1 MGTCRVFMSAALL
14 AIFCSPAAF
23 AQRTIHGTVV
33 DVESNAPILSV
44 RVAVKGAP
52 VGAYTDAAGKFTITN
67 APAGAITLQA
77 RRIGYGAKEIP
88 LGADQNE
95 ITIQLKADVLQLS
108 QMVITGQ
115 ATQVSKANLAN
126 DVGTVGAEDISHT
139 HAATLDDA
147 LTAKVAGAN
156 ITSNSGAPGGG
167 MQIQMRGVTSIFGN
181 SEPLY
186 VVDGLPIS
194 NTTVQNG
201 LNAVT
206 QSAGGMGASNQDN
219 GVNRIADLNPSDIA
233 TIEILK
239 GPSAAAIY
247 GSEAAN
253 GVVVITTKRGQSGK
267 PHFSFTQRLGTN
279 ELEHK
284 MGLRRFS
291 LADAEAFAGNFGIDT
306 ATVQSWFQDNGGF
319 HDFEQEAFGD
329 KSLSYE
335 SDLSVSGGNENTQY
349 FVSGLG
355 SHDNGIMRNTGYDK
369 QSVRA
374 NLTQLFG
381 SKLKVDLNT
390 NLIHTLTKR
399 GISNNDNVNV
409 SPYIVFSATPSFF
422 DMQPKNGVYPM
433 NPFLS
438 NSSNVLQTIALV
450 RTPEDVYRFLGSVDA
465 TYTVFTSGPQSLQAV
480 LNLGIDHYAYNS
492 SIYSPPSLYW
502 EPADGFPGTATDENA
517 SETRAPLALTLKH
530 QWLNGDNG
538 FSATTSLGVRR
549 GYDEIANTNVVTQNL
564 LATESN
570 IDKGSAIA
578 VFENRQSVRTLALF
592 GQEEVL
598 LLDQK
603 LYLSAGLLGQ
613 RSTNNAFVNKMY
625 YFPKVAASY
634 RLPDFGPFN
643 EFKIRAAFGETGNE
657 PNYGDKFTSFGF
669 VTNGGLNGLSI
680 GGTVADPNLH
690 PEREREI
697 ETGFDAGLFN
707 SRMSLSVT
715 AYQKDNTDLLLQA
728 ALAPSTG
735 FATRVFNGGSI
746 RNRGA
751 EVSLSGFPIQSK
763 DFTWN
768 ARVTFSRNEGTVT
781 NLPVPAFEAPN
792 AFAAIFGEGF
802 IQQGHS
808 PSQLVGIDS
817 TGNLVQMGDAQPKY
831 IMGFSS
837 DFAIG
842 PVHLYGLFDWHHGGD
857 AVNLTQT
864 LFDLNGTSPDT
875 AAAAVR
881 AGKFFGGQTAYIE
894 NAGFVKLREISLSYE
909 LPPELVHNVFGN
921 AASSVRL
928 EASGRN
934 LYTWTP
940 YKGLDPEVSNFGNQN
955 INRGQDV
962 APYPPARSFFFT
974 IGVDF

>member
-1 MGTCRVFMSAALL
+1 MSAALL

-88 LGADQNE
+88 LGADQND

-126 DVGTVGAEDISHT
+126 DVGTVGAEDLTHT
-139 HAATLDDA
+139 HAQTLDDA
-147 LTAKVAGAN
+147 LTGKVAGAM
-156 ITSNSGAPGGG
+156 ISSNSGAPGGG

-194 NTTVQNG
+194 NTTINNG
-201 LNAVT
+201 LNALT
-206 QSAGGMGASNQDN
+206 QSAGGMGQSNQDN

-233 TIEILK
+233 SIEILK

-253 GVVVITTKRGQSGK
+253 GVVVITTKRGQAGK
-267 PHFSFTQRLGTN
+267 PHFSLTQRLGTN
-279 ELEHK
+279 RLANTIP
-284 MGLRRFS
+284 LRRFT
-291 LADAEAFAGNFGIDT
+291 LAGAEAFVNGAIDT
-306 ATVQSWFQDNGGF
+306 ATLEQWFQDNGGY
-319 HDFEQEAFGD
+319 HDFQNEVYGD

-335 SDLSVSGGNENTQY
+335 TDLSVSGGSENTQY
-349 FVSGLG
+349 FVSGLE
-355 SHDNGIMRNTGYDK
+355 SHDNGIMKNTGYDK
-369 QSVRA
+369 QSLRG
-374 NLTQLFG
+374 NLTQMFG
-381 SKLKVDLNT
+381 SKLQLQVNT

-409 SPYIVFSATPSFF
+409 SPYIVFSATPTFF
-422 DMQPKNGVYPM
+422 DFRPVNGVYPI

-438 NSSNVLQTIALV
+438 NGSNPLQTIALV
-450 RTPEDVYRFLGSVDA
+450 RTPEDVYRFLGSVNA
-465 TYTVFTSGPQSLQAV
+465 TYTVFTAGPQSLQAI
-480 LNLGIDHYAYNS
+480 LDLGIDHYAYNS
-492 SIYSPPSLYW
+492 NLYSPPQLYW
-502 EPADGFPGTATDENA
+502 EPADGLDGTATDENA
-517 SETRAPLALTLKH
+517 SETRAPVALTLKH

-538 FSATTSLGVRR
+538 FSATTSLGLRR
-549 GYDEIANTNVVTQNL
+549 GYDDLAQTNVVTQNL
-564 LATESN
+564 LGSQSN
-570 IDKGSAIA
+570 IDRGSAVN

-598 LLDQK
+598 LLNQK

-613 RSTNNAFVNKMY
+613 RSTNNAFVNRMY
-625 YFPKVAASY
+625 YFPKFAASY
-634 RLPDFGPFN
+634 QLPTFGAFN
-643 EFKIRAAFGETGNE
+643 QFKLRAAFGETGNE
-657 PNYGDKFTSFGF
+657 PNYGDKFTSIASG
-669 VTNGGLNGLSI
+669 TNDGQIAGALV
-680 GGTVADPNLH
+680 GTVADPNLH

-697 ETGFDAGLFN
+697 EGGIDAGLFN
-707 SRMSLSVT
+707 SRLSLSLT
-715 AYQKDNTDLLLQA
+715 GYQKDNTDLLLQA

-735 FATRVFNGGSI
+735 FNTRIFNGGSI

-751 EVSLSGFPIQSK
+751 EVSISGFPLQMK

-802 IQQGHS
+802 IQEGHS

-817 TGNLVQMGDAQPKY
+817 AGNLIQMGDALPKY
-831 IMGFSS
+831 IMTFSS
-837 DFAIG
+837 DFGIG
-842 PVHLYGLFDWHHGGD
+842 PVHLYGLVDWHHGGN
-857 AVNLTQT
+857 AVNLTQA
-864 LFDLNGTSPDT
+864 LYDLNGTSGDT
-875 AAAAVR
+875 AAAAIR
-881 AGKFFGGQTAYIE
+881 AGDFINGITGYIQP
-894 NAGFVKLREISLSYE
+894 AGFVKLREVTLSYE
-909 LPPELVHNVFGN
+909 LPPSLVHSMFGD
-921 AASSVRL
+921 AATSVRL

-934 LYTWTP
+934 LVTWTK
-940 YKGLDPEVSNFGNQN
+940 YGGLDPEVSNFGNQN

-962 APYPPARSFFFT
+962 APYPPSRSFFFT
-974 IGVDF
+974 VGVDF

>member
-1 MGTCRVFMSAALL
+1 VGTCRVFMSAALL

-88 LGADQNE
+88 LGADQND

-126 DVGTVGAEDISHT
+126 DVGTVGAEDLTHT
-139 HAATLDDA
+139 HAQTLDDA
-147 LTAKVAGAN
+147 LTGKVAGAM
-156 ITSNSGAPGGG
+156 ISSNSGAPGGG

-194 NTTVQNG
+194 NTTINNG
-201 LNAVT
+201 LNALT
-206 QSAGGMGASNQDN
+206 QSAGGMGQSNQDN

-233 TIEILK
+233 SIEILK

-253 GVVVITTKRGQSGK
+253 GVVVITTKRGQAGK
-267 PHFSFTQRLGTN
+267 PHFSLTQRLGTN
-279 ELEHK
+279 RLANTIP
-284 MGLRRFS
+284 LRRFT
-291 LADAEAFAGNFGIDT
+291 LAGAEAFVNGAIDT
-306 ATVQSWFQDNGGF
+306 ATLEQWFQDNGGY
-319 HDFEQEAFGD
+319 HDFQNEVYGD

-335 SDLSVSGGNENTQY
+335 TDLSVSGGSENTQY
-349 FVSGLG
+349 FVSGLE
-355 SHDNGIMRNTGYDK
+355 SHDNGIMKNTGYDK
-369 QSVRA
+369 QSLRG
-374 NLTQLFG
+374 NLTQMFG
-381 SKLKVDLNT
+381 SKLQLQVNT

-409 SPYIVFSATPSFF
+409 SPYIVFSATPTFF
-422 DMQPKNGVYPM
+422 DFRPVNGVYPI

-438 NSSNVLQTIALV
+438 NGSNPLQTIALV
-450 RTPEDVYRFLGSVDA
+450 RTPEDVYRFLGSVNA
-465 TYTVFTSGPQSLQAV
+465 TYTVFTAGPQSLQAI
-480 LNLGIDHYAYNS
+480 LDLGIDHYAYNS
-492 SIYSPPSLYW
+492 NLYSPPQLYW
-502 EPADGFPGTATDENA
+502 EPADGLDGTATDENA
-517 SETRAPLALTLKH
+517 SETRAPVALTLKH

-538 FSATTSLGVRR
+538 FSATTSLGLRR
-549 GYDEIANTNVVTQNL
+549 GYDDLAQTNVVTQNL
-564 LATESN
+564 LGSQSN
-570 IDKGSAIA
+570 IDRGSAVN

-598 LLDQK
+598 LLNQK

-613 RSTNNAFVNKMY
+613 RSTNNAFVNRMY
-625 YFPKVAASY
+625 YFPKFAASY
-634 RLPDFGPFN
+634 QLPTFGAFN
-643 EFKIRAAFGETGNE
+643 QFKLRAAFGETGNE
-657 PNYGDKFTSFGF
+657 PNYGDKFTSIASG
-669 VTNGGLNGLSI
+669 TNDGQIAGALV
-680 GGTVADPNLH
+680 GTVADPNLH

-697 ETGFDAGLFN
+697 EGGIDAGLFN
-707 SRMSLSVT
+707 SRLSLSLT
-715 AYQKDNTDLLLQA
+715 GYQKDNTDLLLQA

-735 FATRVFNGGSI
+735 FNTRIFNGGSI

-751 EVSLSGFPIQSK
+751 EVSISGFPLQMK

-802 IQQGHS
+802 IQEGHS

-817 TGNLVQMGDAQPKY
+817 AGNLIQMGDALPKY
-831 IMGFSS
+831 IMTFSS
-837 DFAIG
+837 DFGIG
-842 PVHLYGLFDWHHGGD
+842 PVHLYGLVDWHHGGN
-857 AVNLTQT
+857 AVNLTQA
-864 LFDLNGTSPDT
+864 LYDLNGTSGDT
-875 AAAAVR
+875 AAAAIR
-881 AGKFFGGQTAYIE
+881 AGDFINGITGYIQP
-894 NAGFVKLREISLSYE
+894 AGFVKLREVTLSYE
-909 LPPELVHNVFGN
+909 LPPSLVHSMFGD
-921 AASSVRL
+921 AATSVRL

-934 LYTWTP
+934 LVTWTK
-940 YKGLDPEVSNFGNQN
+940 YGGLDPEVSNFGNQN

-962 APYPPARSFFFT
+962 APYPPSRSFFFT
-974 IGVDF
+974 VGVDF

>member
-1 MGTCRVFMSAALL
+1 
-14 AIFCSPAAF
+14 
-23 AQRTIHGTVV
+23 
-33 DVESNAPILSV
+33 V

-88 LGADQNE
+88 LGADQND

-126 DVGTVGAEDISHT
+126 DVGTVGAEDLTHT
-139 HAATLDDA
+139 HAQTLDDA
-147 LTAKVAGAN
+147 LTGKVAGAM
-156 ITSNSGAPGGG
+156 ISSNSGAPGGG

-194 NTTVQNG
+194 NTTINNG
-201 LNAVT
+201 LNALT
-206 QSAGGMGASNQDN
+206 QSAGGMGQSNQDN

-233 TIEILK
+233 SIEILK

-253 GVVVITTKRGQSGK
+253 GVVVITTKRGQAGK
-267 PHFSFTQRLGTN
+267 PHFSLTQRLGTN
-279 ELEHK
+279 RLANTIP
-284 MGLRRFS
+284 LRRFT
-291 LADAEAFAGNFGIDT
+291 LAGAEAFVNGAIDT
-306 ATVQSWFQDNGGF
+306 ATLEQWFQDNGGY
-319 HDFEQEAFGD
+319 HDFQNEVYGD

-335 SDLSVSGGNENTQY
+335 TDLSVSGGSENTQY
-349 FVSGLG
+349 FVSGLE
-355 SHDNGIMRNTGYDK
+355 SHDNGIMKNTGYDK
-369 QSVRA
+369 QSLRG
-374 NLTQLFG
+374 NLTQMFG
-381 SKLKVDLNT
+381 SKLQLQVNT

-409 SPYIVFSATPSFF
+409 SPYIVFSATPTFF
-422 DMQPKNGVYPM
+422 DFRPVNGVYPI

-438 NSSNVLQTIALV
+438 NGSNPLQTIALV
-450 RTPEDVYRFLGSVDA
+450 RTPEDVYRFLGSVNA
-465 TYTVFTSGPQSLQAV
+465 TYTVFTAGPQSLQAI
-480 LNLGIDHYAYNS
+480 LDLGIDHYAYNS
-492 SIYSPPSLYW
+492 NLYSPPQLYW
-502 EPADGFPGTATDENA
+502 EPADGLDGTATDENA
-517 SETRAPLALTLKH
+517 SETRAPVALTLKH

-538 FSATTSLGVRR
+538 FSATTSLGLRR
-549 GYDEIANTNVVTQNL
+549 GYDDLAQTNVVTQNL
-564 LATESN
+564 LGSQSN
-570 IDKGSAIA
+570 IDRGSAVN

-598 LLDQK
+598 LLNQK

-613 RSTNNAFVNKMY
+613 RSTNNAFVNRMY
-625 YFPKVAASY
+625 YFPKFAASY
-634 RLPDFGPFN
+634 QLPTFGAFN
-643 EFKIRAAFGETGNE
+643 QFKLRAAFGETGNE
-657 PNYGDKFTSFGF
+657 PNYGDKFTSIASG
-669 VTNGGLNGLSI
+669 TNDGQIAGALV
-680 GGTVADPNLH
+680 GTVADPNLH

-697 ETGFDAGLFN
+697 EGGIDAGLFN
-707 SRMSLSVT
+707 SRLSLSLT
-715 AYQKDNTDLLLQA
+715 GYQKDNTDLLLQA

-735 FATRVFNGGSI
+735 FNTRIFNGGSI

-751 EVSLSGFPIQSK
+751 EVSISGFPLQMK

-802 IQQGHS
+802 IQEGHS

-817 TGNLVQMGDAQPKY
+817 AGNLIQMGDALPKY
-831 IMGFSS
+831 IMTFSS
-837 DFAIG
+837 DFGIG
-842 PVHLYGLFDWHHGGD
+842 PVHLYGLVDWHHGGN
-857 AVNLTQT
+857 AVNLTQA
-864 LFDLNGTSPDT
+864 LYDLNGTSGDT
-875 AAAAVR
+875 AAAAIR
-881 AGKFFGGQTAYIE
+881 AGDFINGITGYIQP
-894 NAGFVKLREISLSYE
+894 AGFVKLREVTLSYE
-909 LPPELVHNVFGN
+909 LPPSLVHSMFGD
-921 AASSVRL
+921 AATSVRL

-934 LYTWTP
+934 LVTWTK
-940 YKGLDPEVSNFGNQN
+940 YGGLDPEVSNFGNQN

-962 APYPPARSFFFT
+962 APYPPSRSFFFT
-974 IGVDF
+974 VGVDF

>member
-1 MGTCRVFMSAALL
+1 VRTFRVLTYAALL
-14 AIFCSPAAF
+14 SVLCSHAAL
-23 AQRTIHGTVV
+23 AQRAIHGSVV
-33 DVESNAPILSV
+33 DIETGAPILSV

-52 VGAYTDAAGKFTITN
+52 VGAYTDAAGKFTINN
-67 APAGAITLQA
+67 APAGAISLDA
-77 RRIGYGAKEIP
+77 KRIGYQAAEIA
-88 LGADQNE
+88 LGPDQNDVA
-95 ITIQLKADVLQLS
+95 IKLKADVLQLS

-147 LTAKVAGAN
+147 LTGKVAGAT
-156 ITSNSGAPGGG
+156 ISSNSGAPGGG

-201 LNAVT
+201 LNAIT
-206 QSAGGMGASNQDN
+206 GSSGGMGSSNQDN

-253 GVVVITTKRGQSGK
+253 GVVVITTKRGQAGK
-267 PHFSFTQRLGTN
+267 PHFSVTQRLGTN
-279 ELEHK
+279 RLANTIDLK
-284 MGLRRFS
+284 RFS
-291 LADAEAFAGNFGIDT
+291 LADAEAFVGKSIDT
-306 ATVQSWFQDNGGF
+306 ATVEQMFQDNGGF
-319 HDFEQEAFGD
+319 HDFQDEVFGD

-335 SDLSVSGGNENTQY
+335 TDLSVSGGSENTQY
-349 FVSGLG
+349 FVSGLA

-369 QSVRA
+369 QSLRA
-374 NLTQLFG
+374 NLTQMFG
-381 SKLKVDLNT
+381 SKLQVQVNT
-390 NLIHTLTKR
+390 NLIHSLTKR
-399 GISNNDNVNV
+399 GVSNNDNVNV
-409 SPYIVFSATPSFF
+409 SPYVVFSATPTFF
-422 DMQPKNGVYPM
+422 NFEPVNGVYPV

-438 NSSNVLQTIALV
+438 NGSNPLQTVALV
-450 RTPEDVYRFLGSVDA
+450 RTPEDVYRFLGSVNA
-465 TYTVFTSGPQSLQAV
+465 TYTVFTSGPQSLQAIAD
-480 LNLGIDHYAYNS
+480 LGIDHYAYNS

-502 EPADGFPGTATDENA
+502 EPADGLDGTATDEN
-517 SETRAPLALTLKH
+517 SGETRAPIALTLKH
-530 QWLNGDNG
+530 QYLNGDNG
-538 FSATTSLGVRR
+538 FSATTSLGFRR
-549 GYDEIANTNVVTQNL
+549 GYDDISTTNVVAQNL
-564 LATESN
+564 LGSSSN
-570 IDKGSAIA
+570 IDRGSAVN
-578 VFENRQSVRTLALF
+578 VFENRQSIRTLALF

-598 LLDQK
+598 LLNQK

-613 RSTNNAFVNKMY
+613 RSTNNAFVNRMY
-625 YFPKVAASY
+625 YFPKVAGSY
-634 RLPDFGPFN
+634 QLPTFGPFN
-643 EFKIRAAFGETGNE
+643 QFKLRAAFGETGNE
-657 PNYGDKFTSFGF
+657 PNYGDKFTSINSG
-669 VTNGGLNGLSI
+669 TNDQLLTGGLV
-680 GGTVADPNLH
+680 GTVADPNLH

-697 ETGFDAGLFN
+697 ETGIDAALFN
-707 SRMSLSVT
+707 SRLSISLT
-715 AYQKDNTDLLLQA
+715 GYQKDNTDLLLQA

-735 FATRVFNGGSI
+735 FATRIFNGGSI

-751 EVSLSGFPIQSK
+751 EVSISGFPVQMK

-792 AFAAIFGEGF
+792 AFAAVFGEGF

-808 PSQLVGIDS
+808 PSQLVGLDS
-817 TGNLVQMGDAQPKY
+817 AGNLVQMGDAQPKY

-857 AVNLTQT
+857 AVNLTQA
-864 LFDLNGTSPDT
+864 LFDLNGTAGDT
-875 AAAAVR
+875 AASAIR
-881 AGKFFGGQTAYIE
+881 AGKFIAGQTAYIQD
-894 NAGFVKLREISLSYE
+894 ASFVKLRELTLSYE
-909 LPPELVHNVFGN
+909 LPATLVHNVFGN
-921 AASSVRL
+921 AASAVRL

-934 LYTWTP
+934 LVTWTP

-962 APYPPARSFFFT
+962 APYPPSRSFFFT
-974 IGVDF
+974 VGVDF

>member
-88 LGADQNE
+88 LGADQND

-126 DVGTVGAEDISHT
+126 DVGTVGAEDLTHT
-139 HAATLDDA
+139 HAQTLDDA
-147 LTAKVAGAN
+147 LTGKVAGAM
-156 ITSNSGAPGGG
+156 ISSNSGAPGGG

-194 NTTVQNG
+194 NTTINNG
-201 LNAVT
+201 LNALT
-206 QSAGGMGASNQDN
+206 QSAGGMGQSNQDN

-233 TIEILK
+233 SIEILK

-253 GVVVITTKRGQSGK
+253 GVVVITTKRGQAGK
-267 PHFSFTQRLGTN
+267 PHFSLTQRLGTN
-279 ELEHK
+279 RLANTIP
-284 MGLRRFS
+284 LRRFT
-291 LADAEAFAGNFGIDT
+291 LAGAEAFVNGAIDT
-306 ATVQSWFQDNGGF
+306 ATLEQWFQDNGGY
-319 HDFEQEAFGD
+319 HDFQNEVYGD

-335 SDLSVSGGNENTQY
+335 TDLSVSGGSENTQY
-349 FVSGLG
+349 FVSGLE
-355 SHDNGIMRNTGYDK
+355 SHDNGIMKNTGYDK
-369 QSVRA
+369 QSLRG
-374 NLTQLFG
+374 NLTQMFG
-381 SKLKVDLNT
+381 SKLQLQVNT

-409 SPYIVFSATPSFF
+409 SPYIVFSATPTFF
-422 DMQPKNGVYPM
+422 DFRPVNGVYPI

-438 NSSNVLQTIALV
+438 NGSNPLQTIALV
-450 RTPEDVYRFLGSVDA
+450 RTPEDVYRFLGSVNA
-465 TYTVFTSGPQSLQAV
+465 TYTVFTAGPQSLQAI
-480 LNLGIDHYAYNS
+480 LDLGIDHYAYNS
-492 SIYSPPSLYW
+492 NLYSPPQLYW
-502 EPADGFPGTATDENA
+502 EPADGLDGTATDENA
-517 SETRAPLALTLKH
+517 SETRAPVALTLKH

-538 FSATTSLGVRR
+538 FSATTSLGLRR
-549 GYDEIANTNVVTQNL
+549 GYDDLAQTNVVTQNL
-564 LATESN
+564 LGSQSN
-570 IDKGSAIA
+570 IDRGSAVN

-598 LLDQK
+598 LLNQK

-613 RSTNNAFVNKMY
+613 RSTNNAFVNRMY
-625 YFPKVAASY
+625 YFPKFAASY
-634 RLPDFGPFN
+634 QLPTFGAFN
-643 EFKIRAAFGETGNE
+643 QFKLRAAFGETGNE
-657 PNYGDKFTSFGF
+657 PNYGDKFTSIASG
-669 VTNGGLNGLSI
+669 TNDGQIAGALV
-680 GGTVADPNLH
+680 GTVADPNLH

-697 ETGFDAGLFN
+697 EGGIDAGLFN
-707 SRMSLSVT
+707 SRLSLSLT
-715 AYQKDNTDLLLQA
+715 GYQKDNTDLLLQA

-735 FATRVFNGGSI
+735 FNTRIFNGGSI

-751 EVSLSGFPIQSK
+751 EVSISGFPLQMK

-802 IQQGHS
+802 IQEGHS

-817 TGNLVQMGDAQPKY
+817 AGNLIQMGDALPKY
-831 IMGFSS
+831 IMTFSS
-837 DFAIG
+837 DFGIG
-842 PVHLYGLFDWHHGGD
+842 PVHLYGLVDWHHGGN
-857 AVNLTQT
+857 AVNLTQA
-864 LFDLNGTSPDT
+864 LYDLNGTSGDT
-875 AAAAVR
+875 AAAAIR
-881 AGKFFGGQTAYIE
+881 AGDFINGITGYIQP
-894 NAGFVKLREISLSYE
+894 AGFVKLREVTLSYE
-909 LPPELVHNVFGN
+909 LPPSLVHSMFGD
-921 AASSVRL
+921 AATSVRL

-934 LYTWTP
+934 LVTWTK
-940 YKGLDPEVSNFGNQN
+940 YGGLDPEVSNFGNQN

-962 APYPPARSFFFT
+962 APYPPSRSFFFT
-974 IGVDF
+974 VGVDF

>member
-1 MGTCRVFMSAALL
+1 MRTCRVFISAALL
-14 AIFCSPAAF
+14 AIVCSPAAF

-52 VGAYTDAAGKFTITN
+52 VGAYTDAAGKFTINN

-77 RRIGYGAKEIP
+77 RRIGYGAKDIP
-88 LGADQNE
+88 LTADQNE

-126 DVGTVGAEDISHT
+126 DVGTVGAEDLTHT
-139 HAATLDDA
+139 HAQTLDDA
-147 LTAKVAGAN
+147 LTGKVAGAM
-156 ITSNSGAPGGG
+156 ISSNSGAPGGG

-194 NTTVQNG
+194 NTTINNG
-201 LNAVT
+201 LNALT
-206 QSAGGMGASNQDN
+206 QSAGGMGQSNQDN

-233 TIEILK
+233 SIEILK

-253 GVVVITTKRGQSGK
+253 GVVVITTKRGQAGK
-267 PHFSFTQRLGTN
+267 PHFSVTQRLGTN
-279 ELEHK
+279 RLANTIP
-284 MGLRRFS
+284 LRRFS
-291 LADAEAFAGNFGIDT
+291 LSDAEAFVGNAVDT
-306 ATVQSWFQDNGGF
+306 ATVEQWFQDNGGF
-319 HDFEQEAFGD
+319 HDFQDEVYGD

-335 SDLSVSGGNENTQY
+335 TDLSVSGGSENTQY
-349 FVSGLG
+349 FVSGLE
-355 SHDNGIMRNTGYDK
+355 SHDNGIMKNTGYDK
-369 QSVRA
+369 QSLRG
-374 NLTQLFG
+374 NLTQTFG
-381 SKLKVDLNT
+381 SKLKLQVNT

-409 SPYIVFSATPSFF
+409 SPYIVFSATPTFF
-422 DMQPKNGVYPM
+422 DFRPVNGVYPI

-438 NSSNVLQTIALV
+438 NGSNPLQTIALV
-450 RTPEDVYRFLGSVDA
+450 RTPEDVYRFLGSVNA
-465 TYTVFTSGPQSLQAV
+465 TYTVFTAGPQSLQAI
-480 LNLGIDHYAYNS
+480 LDLGIDHYAYS
-492 SIYSPPSLYW
+492 SNLYSPPQLYW
-502 EPADGFPGTATDENA
+502 EPADGLDGTATDENA
-517 SETRAPLALTLKH
+517 SETRAPIALTLKH

-538 FSATTSLGVRR
+538 FSATTSLGLRR
-549 GYDEIANTNVVTQNL
+549 GYDDLAQTNVVTQNL
-564 LATESN
+564 LGSQSN
-570 IDKGSAIA
+570 IDRGSAVN
-578 VFENRQSVRTLALF
+578 VFENRQSTRTLALF

-598 LLDQK
+598 LLNQK

-613 RSTNNAFVNKMY
+613 RSTNNAFVNRMY
-625 YFPKVAASY
+625 YFPKFAASY
-634 RLPDFGPFN
+634 QLPTFGAFN
-643 EFKIRAAFGETGNE
+643 QFKIRAAFGETGNE
-657 PNYGDKFTSFGF
+657 PNYGDKFTSIASG
-669 VTNGGLNGLSI
+669 TNDGQITGQLV
-680 GGTVADPNLH
+680 GTVADPNLH

-697 ETGFDAGLFN
+697 EGGIDAGLFN
-707 SRMSLSVT
+707 SRLSLSLT
-715 AYQKDNTDLLLQA
+715 GYQKDNTDLLLQA

-735 FATRVFNGGSI
+735 FGTRIFNGGSI

-751 EVSLSGFPIQSK
+751 EVSISGFPLQMK
-763 DFTWN
+763 DFQWN

-808 PSQLVGIDS
+808 PSQLVGLDS
-817 TGNLVQMGDAQPKY
+817 AGNLIQMGDALPKY
-831 IMGFSS
+831 VMTFSS
-837 DFAIG
+837 DFGIG
-842 PVHLYGLFDWHHGGD
+842 PVHLYGLLDWHHGGN
-857 AVNLTQT
+857 AVNLTQA
-864 LFDLNGTSPDT
+864 LYDLNGTAGDT
-875 AAAAVR
+875 AAAAIR
-881 AGKFFGGQTAYIE
+881 AGDFINGITAYIQD
-894 NAGFVKLREISLSYE
+894 ASFVKLREVTLSYE
-909 LPPELVHNVFGN
+909 LPPSLVHSMFGD
-921 AASSVRL
+921 AATSVRL

-934 LYTWTP
+934 LWMWTK
-940 YKGLDPEVSNFGNQN
+940 YGGLDPEVSNFGSQN

-974 IGVDF
+974 VGVDF